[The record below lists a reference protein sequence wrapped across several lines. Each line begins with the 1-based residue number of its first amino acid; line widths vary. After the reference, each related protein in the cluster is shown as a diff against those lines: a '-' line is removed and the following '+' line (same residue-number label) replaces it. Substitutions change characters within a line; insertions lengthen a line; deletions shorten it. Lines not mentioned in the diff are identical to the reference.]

1 MTNFV
6 FLDLLGGV
14 SLLVWR
20 LHMVRSGIVR
30 AFGSDLRRL
39 LGTALRNRMGAFLAG
54 LAVTAVLQSS
64 TATALMT
71 ASFAAEPEPSR
82 LRQIE
87 SAAGHLLA
95 GGRAEA
101 AQPNL

>member
-14 SLLVWR
+14 SLLVWG
-20 LHMVRSGIVR
+20 LHMVRSGVVR

-39 LGTALRNRMGAFLAG
+39 LGTALRNRVRAFLAG

-71 ASFAAEPEPSR
+71 TSFAAWWRWCRRSPSCLAR
-82 LRQIE
+82 T
-87 SAAGHLLA
+87 SA
-95 GGRAEA
+95 RR
-101 AQPNL
+101 